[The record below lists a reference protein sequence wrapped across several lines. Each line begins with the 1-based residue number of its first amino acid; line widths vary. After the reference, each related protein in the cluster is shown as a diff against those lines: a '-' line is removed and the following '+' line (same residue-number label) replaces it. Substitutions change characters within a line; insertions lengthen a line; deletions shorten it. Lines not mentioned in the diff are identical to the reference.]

1 MYKPA
6 AVACIFII
14 LLASTAGCSI
24 LPATPNTTGKQGIAG
39 EASTADLPQLPEQ
52 YVAPPLGTLRS
63 GPTVTNPTL
72 PERLPRILPEQ
83 RTTINGTGLSG
94 NGTNASTTVTSTTI
108 SSASV
113 PVAQFTANAA
123 LGYAP
128 FTVQFMDSSL
138 NTPVSW
144 SWDFG
149 DNSYSFLQNPSH
161 TYNTGGQYR
170 VILTAANAAGSSSF
184 SNNTSVY
191 APGFSVSPDHGAA
204 PLAVTLTNT
213 GTGSPQPSTWLW
225 DFGDGTTCASENK
238 VHTYVLSGTYD
249 VKFRVSGPAGTTWV
263 NKTAAVTV
271 T

>member
-1 MYKPA
+1 
-6 AVACIFII
+6 V
-14 LLASTAGCSI
+14 
-24 LPATPNTTGKQGIAG
+24 TP
-39 EASTADLPQLPEQ
+39 S
-52 YVAPPLGTLRS
+52 
-63 GPTVTNPTL
+63 TL
-72 PERLPRILPEQ
+72 PERLPPIVPEQ

-94 NGTNASTTVTSTTI
+94 NGTNSSTTGTSTTN

-113 PVAQFTANAA
+113 PVSQFTTNTAM
-123 LGYAP
+123 GYAP
-128 FTVQFMDSSL
+128 LTVQFMDSSL
-138 NTPVSW
+138 NLPVSW

-161 TYNTGGQYR
+161 IYNAGGQYR

-184 SNNTSVY
+184 SSNISVY

-213 GTGSPQPSTWLW
+213 GSGYPQPSTWLW
-225 DFGDGTTCASENK
+225 DFGDDSTCTSENK
-238 VHTYVLSGTYD
+238 IHTYVQSGTYD